1 MNRQE
6 ALDAGGQCVLSDRNK
21 SYGNP
26 EDNFKNTAD
35 IWNVHLRGRGL
46 LAPGK
51 ELDTRDVAALM
62 VGLKLARLVTSPEK
76 LDTWIDIIGYGAC
89 GAECAS
95 ILAESAHSG
104 HGSGSASSSV
114 T

>member
-6 ALDAGGQCVLSDRNK
+6 ALAEAGKYVLADRNK
-21 SYGNP
+21 SYGSP

-46 LAPGK
+46 LAPGMS
-51 ELDTRDVAALM
+51 LDARDVAALM
-62 VGLKLARLVTSPEK
+62 IGLKLARLVTSPEK
-76 LDTWIDIIGYGAC
+76 LDTWLDIIGYGAC

-95 ILAESAHSG
+95 SIADHSA
-104 HGSGSASSSV
+104 SGSASSAGK
-114 T
+114 